1 MFSNSPLRPYA
12 ARVSHDISPRE
23 LAARMKQPDSPLLV
37 DVREPSEAAL
47 ARIEG
52 ALLIPLKTLPQH
64 LDELDKTREIVL
76 CCHHGVRS
84 LMALGFM
91 KRAGFSKLLNLKGGI
106 AAWSRDVDPK
116 VPHY

>member
-1 MFSNSPLRPYA
+1 MFSNSPSRPYA

-23 LAARMKQPDSPLLV
+23 LAERMKQPAPPLLL

-47 ARIEG
+47 ASIDG
-52 ALLIPLKTLPQH
+52 ARLIPLQTLPQH
-64 LDELDKTREIVL
+64 LGELDKTREIVL

-84 LMALGFM
+84 LMALEFM
-91 KRAGFSKLLNLKGGI
+91 KRLGFTKLLNLKGGI
-106 AAWSRDVDPK
+106 DAWSRDVDPK